1 MYSGSAERHRND
13 IIVAS
18 SKTLET
24 VCKLDIRSTLPELQ
38 HDFCGLWNQVV
49 DTVQTYS
56 PPYHVF
62 IAVTTLKNIPFY
74 NLLRRMIGIWFW
86 ITPDHILCAL
96 LMIIVLPCQFWTC
109 NLTSRYL
116 MHLKMATPSLASRL
130 CPPPLSPSHQTTFST
145 AFLPSTLQRAS

>member
-62 IAVTTLKNIPFY
+62 IAVTTLKNIRKLYITLHEYSFTPPTAFY

-116 MHLKMATPSLASRL
+116 MHLKMAIPSLASRL
-130 CPPPLSPSHQTTFST
+130 CPPPLSPTH
-145 AFLPSTLQRAS
+145 